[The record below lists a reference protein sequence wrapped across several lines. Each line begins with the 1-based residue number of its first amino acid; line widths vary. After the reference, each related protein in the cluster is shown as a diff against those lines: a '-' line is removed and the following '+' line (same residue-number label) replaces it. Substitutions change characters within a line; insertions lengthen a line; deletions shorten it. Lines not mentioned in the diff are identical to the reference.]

1 MDLLEGTKD
10 ARGRTLME
18 GDEVILNTPDPIYFR
33 IAKIEPHPDPSATPD
48 MLMLH
53 IGAMVPYVAKR
64 GLTNRQLIR
73 VRTLEEA
80 GPANFVTLEPPTE
93 GKLIV

>member
-1 MDLLEGTKD
+1 
-10 ARGRTLME
+10 
-18 GDEVILNTPDPIYFR
+18 
-33 IAKIEPHPDPSATPD
+33 
-48 MLMLH
+48 MLH

>member
-18 GDEVILNTPDPIYFR
+18 GDEVILNTPDVVYYR
-33 IAKIEPHPDPSATPD
+33 IASIEPHPDPNAPAD

-53 IGAMVPYVAKR
+53 IGVMIPFVAKR
-64 GLTNRQLIR
+64 GTANKQLVR

-80 GPANFVTLEPPTE
+80 GPANFVTLEPPS
-93 GKLIV
+93 KLLS